1 MHRGTNGA
9 EPLQTLP
16 VAAPT
21 LHWPRSRLIR
31 HGVERYRRLAR
42 CMFATA
48 DDSRW
53 LRPEPDPLSDTV
65 VRLHEALS
73 RACVTDLGS
82 FAKAAAGHMRSMLY
96 ELADKARNT
105 HIARDITRW
114 AKLHA
119 TVDALPED
127 VREVF
132 DLMLYWGLTRPEVS
146 SILGISRKAVE
157 YRWREGRL
165 TLQDALQEG
174 VRPEL

>member
-1 MHRGTNGA
+1 
-9 EPLQTLP
+9 
-16 VAAPT
+16 
-21 LHWPRSRLIR
+21 
-31 HGVERYRRLAR
+31 
-42 CMFATA
+42 MFAAA

-53 LRPEPDPLSDTV
+53 FRPEQDPLTDTV

-73 RACVTDLGS
+73 RTCVTEVRG
-82 FAKAAAGHMRSMLY
+82 FAKVAAGHMRSMLR
-96 ELADKARNT
+96 ELADRARST
-105 HIARDITRW
+105 HIARDISRW

-146 SILGISRKAVE
+146 SVLGISRKAVE
-157 YRWREGRL
+157 HRWREGRL

-174 VRPEL
+174 VRPELQQEPASVPLTASSPRHLPPLAAR